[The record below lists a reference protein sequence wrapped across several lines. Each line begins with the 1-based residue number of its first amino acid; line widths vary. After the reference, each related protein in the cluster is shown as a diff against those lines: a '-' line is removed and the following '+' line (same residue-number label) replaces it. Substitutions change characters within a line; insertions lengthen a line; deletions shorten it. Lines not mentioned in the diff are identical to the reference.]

1 MSMQIRKAQPQDG
14 AQIAPLIA
22 MIYRDMEMPVL
33 KDVSEADLL
42 DMLTKLYSLPE
53 NLDGLAQTFV
63 ATLKDKVVG
72 VVFGH
77 PAHNEVAVNNL
88 LKHVSGEQSGFTAPL
103 ELGGEARP
111 GEWYLSMLAV
121 DPKVQGH
128 GVGSQL
134 LTALPKLVSGLGAA
148 KLSLNVDDGNPRAA
162 KLYHRQGFTVDGQL
176 MIGVHPYEHMVKPI
190 TEGATEA

>member
-1 MSMQIRKAQPQDG
+1 MQIRKAQPQDG
-14 AQIAPLIA
+14 AKIAALIA

-33 KDVSEADLL
+33 KNVSETDLQ

-63 ATLKDKVVG
+63 ATLHDQVVG
-72 VVFGH
+72 VAFGH
-77 PAHNEVAVNNL
+77 PAANEVAVNDL
-88 LKHVSGEQSGFTAPL
+88 LKRVSGEHAGFDAPL

-121 DPKVQGH
+121 DPQTQGH
-128 GVGSQL
+128 GVGSRL
-134 LTALPKLVSGLGAA
+134 LEALPQLVRGLGRQ
-148 KLSLNVDDGNPRAA
+148 LSLNVDDGNPRAA

-176 MIGVHPYEHMVKPI
+176 MIGVHPYEHMVKPLKV
-190 TEGATEA
+190 